1 MATASDLTNSS
12 RLADKKDTVIQ
23 KVRDDFIF
31 CSEKYFA
38 VLIFGSH
45 ARGDENTYSDI
56 DVCIVLQDC
65 RDYGTLLYDDIY
77 PEVRMDQ
84 YDVVIFEGCNR
95 NIKSDIAGNHII
107 VYCRNDDELNEYL
120 RPYQE
125 YSPVPENPKEILN
138 RLRSVVD
145 AI

>member
-12 RLADKKDTVIQ
+12 RPADKKEIVIQ

-45 ARGDENTYSDI
+45 TRGDENTCSDI
-56 DVCIVLQDC
+56 GVCIVLQDC
-65 RDYGTLLYDDIY
+65 RDYGTL
-77 PEVRMDQ
+77 

-95 NIKSDIAGNHII
+95 NVKSDIAGNHII
-107 VYCRNDDELNEYL
+107 VYCRSDDELNEYL
-120 RPYQE
+120 RPYQK